1 MALTAPV
8 EGGGPEEC
16 VLLEVN
22 SGPRQCKTEA
32 AMQVRGLRNVDFLLK
47 NVDFPLKNN
56 DGFLL
61 KMMEFVSHKCV
72 SQLGMI
78 SAGPGEDTDGS
89 AC

>member
-32 AMQVRGLRNVDFLLK
+32 AMQVRGLRN
-47 NVDFPLKNN
+47 
-56 DGFLL
+56 
-61 KMMEFVSHKCV
+61 HH
-72 SQLGMI
+72 LGMKMY
-78 SAGPGEDTDGS
+78 GLGTFM
-89 AC
+89 